1 MKDLEACTVFADKCM
16 VRAETMAARHAAFV
30 EEMEGVAG
38 QMLSLPEEVSAWRE
52 AAEECRYL
60 SDRQPSSCL
69 PWLPCV
75 KSLCLQRVATEVSL
89 P

>member
-1 MKDLEACTVFADKCM
+1 M
-16 VRAETMAARHAAFV
+16 
-30 EEMEGVAG
+30 EEIGGVAG
-38 QMLSLPEEVSAWRE
+38 QMQVAAWRE
-52 AAEECRYL
+52 AAEECRYV
-60 SDRQPSSCL
+60 SGRQPSSCR